1 MLSPSWWLEM
11 NMSLNKTVYGQLNLT
26 GAYTIYQVTELAQE
40 LIPFADSGEPLRVNL
55 AGVTEMDCAGLQ
67 LLFALYKANKKTYFT
82 QPSPVVVQLLEQ
94 LDLKDLLI
102 PHT

>member
-26 GAYTIYQVTELAQE
+26 GAFTICEVTELAQQ
-40 LIPFADSGEPLRVNL
+40 LIPLADRGEPLHVNL
-55 AGVTEMDCAGLQ
+55 AGVTEIDCAGLQ
-67 LLFALYKANKKTYFT
+67 LLFALYKANKKTNFI
-82 QPSPVVVQLLEQ
+82 QPSPVVVRLLEQ

-102 PHT
+102 PHS